1 MIKIIP
7 NWKQAWKFAS
17 IQWGVVGL
25 VLMSVLEATNQL
37 WIKLPPDV
45 QNAVPYA
52 GYVPA
57 GLFALSIVGRLL
69 IFTGKQPDGDQ
80 QP

>member
-17 IQWGVVGL
+17 VQWGMVGL

-37 WIKLPPDV
+37 WFNLPEHI
-45 QNAVPYA
+45 QNSVPYA
-52 GYVPA
+52 GYIPA
-57 GLFALSIVGRLL
+57 ALFALSIIGRLL
-69 IFTGKQPDGDQ
+69 VFTGKQANGDQ